1 MNFEDLTEDVQQWL
15 LYTKKKK
22 LSNESLYSALNNAK
36 QSIYQNIPGSTFIK
50 RLEFVK
56 AFCDEEEINMES
68 KEKQKINLVFANGV
82 ESEYLEYLNTIFD
95 VTVLKPEKLNQTYK
109 KSQVDLVLFTGGAD
123 VSPEYY
129 KENLGNQT
137 YINANRD
144 EIECDIFY
152 KFKGCKMLG
161 ICRGAQL
168 LTVLNGGKLV
178 QHINNHG
185 RTHSIQFQNGNT
197 VDMTST
203 HHQMMWPFDLNKK
216 NYSIVA
222 HSTYHQSNT
231 YLNGDNKE
239 IDLPQDFVEPEIVF
253 YPNTTCLC
261 IQGHPEYSTCS
272 KQAKDLCSSTI
283 KKCLFNN
290 KQTSSKEVSFIDEQ
304 YEHQDIGIKIADPY
318 YGFDSV
324 VTQNRYGIER
334 SYSST
339 TEKVSDKK
347 SVYKSS
353 VEVYKDYLMK
363 DFKDEIYNST
373 LSIDNDTLHEDEE
386 LPIDPL

>member
-1 MNFEDLTEDVQQWL
+1 ME
-15 LYTKKKK
+15 
-22 LSNESLYSALNNAK
+22 NN
-36 QSIYQNIPGSTFIK
+36 
-50 RLEFVK
+50 
-56 AFCDEEEINMES
+56 
-68 KEKQKINLVFANGV
+68 KEKIKIGFADGNTEKEYVKYLSSKYEVEVIDVVNKNLGIASLPHLIV
-82 ESEYLEYLNTIFD
+82 
-95 VTVLKPEKLNQTYK
+95 
-109 KSQVDLVLFTGGAD
+109 FTGGSD
-123 VSPEYY
+123 VTPGLYNQNIGKYTHTNYERDTI
-129 KENLGNQT
+129 ERQT
-137 YINANRD
+137 YN
-144 EIECDIFY
+144 
-152 KFKGCKMLG
+152 KFAGLVPLLG

-168 LTVLNGGKLV
+168 LTVLNGGLLI
-178 QHINNHG
+178 QHTTGHSMS
-185 RTHSIQFQNGNT
+185 THPISSTSTNT
-197 VDMTST
+197 VSYTMAGD
-203 HHQMMWPFDLNKK
+203 HHQMMYPFNLDDRQYEILY
-216 NYSIVA
+216 YS
-222 HSTYHQSNT
+222 HNFKSST
-231 YLNGDNKE
+231 YLNGDNEE
-239 IDLPQDFVEPEIVF
+239 IELPTNFVEAEIVF
-253 YPNTTCLC
+253 YPNTNCLC

-283 KKCLFNN
+283 KKYLFNN

-324 VTQNRYGIER
+324 VTQNGYGIER